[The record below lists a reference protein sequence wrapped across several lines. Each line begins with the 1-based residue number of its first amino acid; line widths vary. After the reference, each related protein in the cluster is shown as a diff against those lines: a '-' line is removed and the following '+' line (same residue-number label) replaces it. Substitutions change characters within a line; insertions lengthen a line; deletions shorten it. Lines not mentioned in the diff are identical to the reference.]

1 MYGINMVDIEI
12 LKNISVVY
20 AEDDE
25 LIRQSITRIVQRR
38 VKNIFSAENGKEGL
52 AYVEQHKPDMVITD
66 IEMPVMNGLEM
77 IRNIR
82 ERFGNDTPIIVVTAY
97 QDDEHFTAEADGYIY
112 KPIES
117 QQLFELM
124 AALVKTRFN

>member
-1 MYGINMVDIEI
+1 MSDIEI
-12 LKNISVVY
+12 LKSISVVY

-25 LIRQSITRIVQRR
+25 LIRQSITRIIRRR
-38 VKNIFSAENGKEGL
+38 VKEIHSAEHGREGL
-52 AYVEQHKPDMVITD
+52 ELIQQFNPDMVITD

-77 IRNIR
+77 IEEVRKIY
-82 ERFGNDTPIIVVTAY
+82 GPDTPVIVVTAY
-97 QDDEHFTAEADGYIY
+97 QDDEHHTDLADAYIY

-124 AALVKTRFN
+124 IRLVKERKKF

>member
-1 MYGINMVDIEI
+1 MSDIEI
-12 LKNISVVY
+12 LKSISVVY

-25 LIRQSITRIVQRR
+25 LIRQSITRIIRRR
-38 VKNIFSAENGKEGL
+38 VKEIHSAEHGKEGL
-52 AYVEQHKPDMVITD
+52 DLIQQYNPDMVITD

-77 IRNIR
+77 IEEVRKIY
-82 ERFGNDTPIIVVTAY
+82 GADTPVIVVTAY
-97 QDDEHFTAEADGYIY
+97 QDDEHHTDLADAYIY

-124 AALVKTRFN
+124 IDLVKKRKKF

>member
-1 MYGINMVDIEI
+1 MSEIEI
-12 LKNISVVY
+12 LKSISVVY

-25 LIRQSITRIVQRR
+25 LIRQSITRIIRRR
-38 VKNIFSAENGKEGL
+38 VKEIHSAEHGKEGL
-52 AYVEQHKPDMVITD
+52 ELIQQHNPDMVITD

-77 IRNIR
+77 IEEVRKIY
-82 ERFGNDTPIIVVTAY
+82 GPDTPVIVVTAY
-97 QDDEHFTAEADGYIY
+97 QDDEHHTDLADAYIY

-124 AALVKTRFN
+124 IRLVKERKKF

>member
-1 MYGINMVDIEI
+1 MSDIEI
-12 LKNISVVY
+12 LKSISVVY

-25 LIRQSITRIVQRR
+25 LIRQSITRIIRRR
-38 VKNIFSAENGKEGL
+38 VKEIHSAEHGREGL
-52 AYVEQHKPDMVITD
+52 ELIHQFKPDMVITD

-77 IRNIR
+77 IEEVRKMYGP
-82 ERFGNDTPIIVVTAY
+82 ETPVIVVTAY
-97 QDDEHFTAEADGYIY
+97 QDDEHHTDLADAYIY

-124 AALVKTRFN
+124 VRLVKERKKF

>member
-1 MYGINMVDIEI
+1 MSDLEI
-12 LKNISVVY
+12 LKSLSVVY

-25 LIRQSITRIVQRR
+25 LIRQSITRIIKRR
-38 VKNIFSAENGKEGL
+38 VREIHSAEHGQEGL
-52 AYVEQHKPDMVITD
+52 RMIQEFNPDMVITD

-77 IRNIR
+77 IEEVRKIY
-82 ERFGNDTPIIVVTAY
+82 GPDTPVIVVTAY
-97 QDDEHFTAEADGYIY
+97 QDEEHHSELADAYIY

-124 AALVKTRFN
+124 IRLVKERKKF

>member
-1 MYGINMVDIEI
+1 MEI
-12 LKNISVVY
+12 LKTVSVVY

-25 LIRQSITRIVQRR
+25 LIRQSITRIVRRR
-38 VKNIFSAENGKEGL
+38 VKEIHSAEDGKKGL
-52 AYVEQHKPDMVITD
+52 ELIQEYKPDMVITD

-77 IRNIR
+77 IEEVRKIY
-82 ERFGNDTPIIVVTAY
+82 GPDTPVIVVTAY
-97 QDDEHFTAEADGYIY
+97 QDEEHFSELADAYIY

-124 AALVKTRFN
+124 VRLMKERRKLV